1 MDNNTNI
8 AGTVDFHIL
17 TQALEAIAKKA
28 DIPLSVVQK
37 VNQLNAKK
45 CGVIQAQV

>member
-1 MDNNTNI
+1 MESKTQI

-17 TQALEAIAKKA
+17 TQALETIAKKV

-45 CGVIQAQV
+45 CGVIQPQV

>member
-1 MDNNTNI
+1 MDKVNNI
-8 AGTVDFHIL
+8 SGTVDFHIL
-17 TQALEAIAKKA
+17 TQALEAIAKKV

-45 CGVIQAQV
+45 CGVIQGQV